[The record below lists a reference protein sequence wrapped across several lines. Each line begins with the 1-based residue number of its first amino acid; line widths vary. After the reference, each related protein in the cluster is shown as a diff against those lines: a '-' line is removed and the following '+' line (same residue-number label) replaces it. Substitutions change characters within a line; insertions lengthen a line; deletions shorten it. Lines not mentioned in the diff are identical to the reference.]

1 MLHSFAPIEPPH
13 PEILIL
19 GTMPS
24 VRSLLEQQY
33 YGHPQNRFWPLLF
46 ALWDRP
52 APAEY
57 EKRTAF
63 LREKGIALWDVLA
76 SCEREGS
83 LDAAIREPVP
93 NQVEEFLSRYPGIHT
108 IFLNGQK
115 AGAFYRRLIEPK
127 LARRVESIVLP
138 SSSPARAMPFE
149 KKLAAW
155 RIVRERLEAEEKQ

>member
-1 MLHSFAPIEPPH
+1 MKSE
-13 PEILIL
+13 
-19 GTMPS
+19 
-24 VRSLLEQQY
+24 R
-33 YGHPQNRFWPLLF
+33 LF
-46 ALWDRP
+46 SG
-52 APAEY
+52 
-57 EKRTAF
+57 
-63 LREKGIALWDVLA
+63 KGIALWDVLA

-93 NQVEEFLSRYPGIHT
+93 NQVEELLSRYPGIHT

-149 KKLAAW
+149 KKLRRGGSSGNGW
-155 RIVRERLEAEEKQ
+155 KRRRSNERVRPKSASLRLR